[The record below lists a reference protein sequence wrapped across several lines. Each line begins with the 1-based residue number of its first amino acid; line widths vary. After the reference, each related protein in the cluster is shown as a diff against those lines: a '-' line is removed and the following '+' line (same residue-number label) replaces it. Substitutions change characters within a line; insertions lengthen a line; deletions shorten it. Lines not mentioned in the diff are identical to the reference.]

1 MKSFIEIIGFHFKNS
16 DVKKEEI
23 KMNEV
28 LAKGKRAKEVAMD
41 LVLKSKSQKNEALAA
56 IAERLIVETAY
67 ILEENKRDIEEGK
80 AKGFSDSLLDR
91 LMLTEQRIV
100 DMTEGIKQLIELRDP
115 TQECVSEWERP
126 NGLSIQ
132 EMRVPLGVV
141 GMIYEARPNVTVD
154 AATICLKTGNAV
166 ILRGSS
172 SAIHSNKAIV
182 AVIHEALKE
191 TSLPPESVQLIE
203 DTTRDSAKQL
213 FTMNDYLDV
222 LIPRGGKQLIDT
234 VVREASVPVLETGA
248 GNCHIFID
256 ETADK
261 QMAIDIIIN
270 AKTQRPSVCNAI
282 ETIILHEKWAQQFG
296 SELFSTLKEKG
307 VELRGD
313 HRALAIDSSI
323 VLASEEDW
331 ETEFLSLTLAVKVV
345 SSIEEAIYHIN
356 TYGSMHSEAII
367 SENEENVSTFFTAVD
382 AAALYHNASTRF
394 TDGSEFGF
402 GAEIGI
408 STQKLH
414 VRGPMGLP
422 ALTSTKYVIRGN
434 GQIRK

>member
-1 MKSFIEIIGFHFKNS
+1 
-16 DVKKEEI
+16 
-23 KMNEV
+23 MNEV
-28 LAKGKRAKEVAMD
+28 LVKGKKAKEIAGE
-41 LVLKSKSQKNEALAA
+41 LVLKNTDQKNEALAA
-56 IAERLIVETAY
+56 IANQLISETAY

-91 LMLTEQRIV
+91 LMLTENRII

-115 TQECVSEWERP
+115 VGECVSAWERP

-182 AVIHEALKE
+182 AVIHRALKQ
-191 TSLPPESVQLIE
+191 TSLPEESVQLIE

-256 ETADK
+256 ETAGK
-261 QMAIDIIIN
+261 QMAFDIIIN

-282 ETIILHEKWAQQFG
+282 ETIVLHEKWAEQYG
-296 SELFSTLKEKG
+296 SELFSSLKARG

-313 HRALAIDSSI
+313 QKALAIDSSI

-331 ETEFLSLTLAVKVV
+331 GTEFLSLTLAVKLV
-345 SSIEEAIYHIN
+345 SSIEEAIHHIN

-367 SENEENVSTFFTAVD
+367 SENEENVSKFFVSVD

-414 VRGPMGLP
+414 VRGAMGLP

>member
-1 MKSFIEIIGFHFKNS
+1 
-16 DVKKEEI
+16 
-23 KMNEV
+23 MNEV
-28 LAKGKRAKEVAMD
+28 LAKGKRAKEVARE
-41 LVLKSKSQKNEALAA
+41 LVLKSTNEKNEALVAVA
-56 IAERLIVETAY
+56 NQLIHETAY

-91 LMLTEQRIV
+91 LMLTENRII

-115 TQECVSEWERP
+115 VGECVREWERP

-172 SAIHSNKAIV
+172 SAIHSNKALV
-182 AVIHEALKE
+182 AVIHRALKQ
-191 TSLPPESVQLIE
+191 TSLPKESVQLIE

-256 ETADK
+256 ETANT

-282 ETIILHEKWAQQFG
+282 ETIVLHEKWAEQYG
-296 SELFSTLKEKG
+296 SELFSSLKARG

-313 HRALAIDSSI
+313 QKALAIDSSI

-331 ETEFLSLTLAVKVV
+331 GTEFLSLTLAVKLV
-345 SSIEEAIYHIN
+345 SSIEEAIHHIN

-367 SENEENVSTFFTAVD
+367 SENEENVSKFFVSVD

>member
-1 MKSFIEIIGFHFKNS
+1 
-16 DVKKEEI
+16 
-23 KMNEV
+23 MNEV
-28 LAKGKRAKEVAMD
+28 LAKGKRAKEVARD
-41 LVLKSKSQKNEALAA
+41 LVLKSTSQKNEALAA

-115 TQECVSEWERP
+115 VGERVSEWERP

-182 AVIHEALKE
+182 TVIHRALKQ
-191 TSLPPESVQLIE
+191 TSLPQESVQLIE

-248 GNCHIFID
+248 GNCHVFID

-261 QMAIDIIIN
+261 QMAFDIIIN

-282 ETIILHEKWAQQFG
+282 ETIVLHEKWTEQYG
-296 SELFSTLKEKG
+296 SELFSSLKKRG

-313 HRALAIDSSI
+313 QKALAMDSSI

-331 ETEFLSLTLAVKVV
+331 GTEFLSLTLAVKLV
-345 SSIEEAIYHIN
+345 SSIGEAIRHIN

-367 SENEENVSTFFTAVD
+367 SENEENVSKFFVSVD

>member
-1 MKSFIEIIGFHFKNS
+1 
-16 DVKKEEI
+16 
-23 KMNEV
+23 MNEV
-28 LAKGKRAKEVAMD
+28 LAKGKKAKEIARE
-41 LVLKSKSQKNEALAA
+41 LVLKSTSQKNEALAA

-67 ILEENKRDIEEGK
+67 IVEENKRDIEEGK

-100 DMTEGIKQLIELRDP
+100 DMAEGIKQLIELRDP
-115 TQECVSEWERP
+115 VGERVSEWERP

-172 SAIHSNKAIV
+172 SAINSNKAIV
-182 AVIHEALKE
+182 EVIHRALKQ
-191 TSLPPESVQLIE
+191 TSLPEESVQLIE

-213 FTMNDYLDV
+213 FTMYDYLDV

-282 ETIILHEKWAQQFG
+282 ETIVLHEKWAQQFG

-313 HRALAIDSSI
+313 QRALAIDSSI

-345 SSIEEAIYHIN
+345 SSIEEAIHHIN

-367 SENEENVSTFFTAVD
+367 SENEENVNKFFTSVD

>member
-1 MKSFIEIIGFHFKNS
+1 
-16 DVKKEEI
+16 
-23 KMNEV
+23 MNEV
-28 LAKGKRAKEVAMD
+28 LAKGKKAKEIARN
-41 LVLKSKSQKNEALAA
+41 LVLKSTSQKNEALAV

-80 AKGFSDSLLDR
+80 AKGFTDSLLDR
-91 LMLTEQRIV
+91 LMLTEQRII
-100 DMTEGIKQLIELRDP
+100 DMAEGIKQLIELRDP
-115 TQECVSEWERP
+115 VGECVSEWERP

-172 SAIHSNKAIV
+172 SAINSNKAIV
-182 AVIHEALKE
+182 AVIHRALKQ

-282 ETIILHEKWAQQFG
+282 ETIVLHEKWAQQFG
-296 SELFSTLKEKG
+296 SELFSSLKGKG
-307 VELRGD
+307 VELHGD
-313 HRALAIDSSI
+313 QKVLELDSSI

-345 SSIEEAIYHIN
+345 SSIEEAIHHIN

-367 SENEENVSTFFTAVD
+367 TEDEENVNKFFTSVD

>member
-1 MKSFIEIIGFHFKNS
+1 
-16 DVKKEEI
+16 
-23 KMNEV
+23 MNEV
-28 LAKGKRAKEVAMD
+28 LAKGKKAKEIARE
-41 LVLKSKSQKNEALAA
+41 LVLKSTSQKNEALAA
-56 IAERLIVETAY
+56 IAERLIVETVY
-67 ILEENKRDIEEGK
+67 IVEENKRDIEEGK

-91 LMLTEQRIV
+91 LMLNEQRIV
-100 DMTEGIKQLIELRDP
+100 DMAEGIKQLIDLRDP
-115 TQECVSEWERP
+115 VGECVSEWERP

-182 AVIHEALKE
+182 AVIHRALKQ
-191 TSLPPESVQLIE
+191 TSLPEESVQLIE

-282 ETIILHEKWAQQFG
+282 ETIVLHEKWAQQFG

-313 HRALAIDSSI
+313 QRALAIDSSI
-323 VLASEEDW
+323 VRASKEDW
-331 ETEFLSLTLAVKVV
+331 GTEFLALTLAVKVV
-345 SSIEEAIYHIN
+345 SSIEEAIHHIN

-367 SENEENVSTFFTAVD
+367 TEDEENVNKFFTSVD

>member
-1 MKSFIEIIGFHFKNS
+1 
-16 DVKKEEI
+16 
-23 KMNEV
+23 MNEV
-28 LAKGKRAKEVAMD
+28 LAKGKRAKEIARE
-41 LVLKSKSQKNEALAA
+41 LVLKSTDQKNEALAA
-56 IAERLIVETAY
+56 IANQLIVEIAY

-91 LMLTEQRIV
+91 LMLNEQRII
-100 DMTEGIKQLIELRDP
+100 DMAEGIKQLIDLRDP
-115 TQECVSEWERP
+115 AQECVSAWERP

-182 AVIHEALKE
+182 AVIHRALKQ

-213 FTMNDYLDV
+213 FTLNDYLDV

-248 GNCHIFID
+248 GNCHVFID

-261 QMAIDIIIN
+261 QMAFDIIIN

-282 ETIILHEKWAQQFG
+282 ETILLHENWAQQFG
-296 SELFSTLKEKG
+296 SELFSSLKERG
-307 VELRGD
+307 VEIRGD
-313 HRALAIDSSI
+313 KNALAMDSSI
-323 VLASEEDW
+323 ILATEEDW

-345 SSIEEAIYHIN
+345 SSVEEAIYHIN

-367 SENEENVSTFFTAVD
+367 TENEENVSKFFTSVD

-394 TDGSEFGF
+394 TDGFEFGF

-414 VRGPMGLP
+414 ARGPMGLP

>member
-1 MKSFIEIIGFHFKNS
+1 
-16 DVKKEEI
+16 
-23 KMNEV
+23 MNEV
-28 LAKGKRAKEVAMD
+28 LAKGQKAKAVMRELVA
-41 LVLKSKSQKNEALAA
+41 KSTDQKNKALAA
-56 IAERLIVETAY
+56 IAEKLMAETSY
-67 ILEENKRDIEEGK
+67 ILTENKRDIEQGK
-80 AKGFSDSLLDR
+80 AKGMSTSLLDR
-91 LMLTEQRIV
+91 LLLNEQRII
-100 DMTEGIKQLIELRDP
+100 DMAEGIRQLIDLRDP
-115 TQECVSEWERP
+115 VGEYVAAWERP

-132 EMRVPLGVV
+132 QVRVPLGVV

-172 SAIHSNKAIV
+172 SAIYSNKAIV
-182 AVIHEALKE
+182 AVIHRALE
-191 TSLPPESVQLIE
+191 QTSLPPDSVQLIE
-203 DTTRDSAKQL
+203 DTSRESAKQL
-213 FTMNDYLDV
+213 FTLNEYLDV
-222 LIPRGGKQLIDT
+222 LIPRGGKQLIDM

-261 QMAIDIIIN
+261 QMAFDIIVN

-282 ETIILHEKWAQQFG
+282 ETIVLHENWVERYG
-296 SELFSTLKEKG
+296 TELFSFLKEKG

-313 HRALAIDSSI
+313 KKALTIDSSL
-323 VLASEEDW
+323 VPASEEDW
-331 ETEFLSLTLAVKVV
+331 QTEFLSLTLAVKIV
-345 SSIEEAIYHIN
+345 SAVEEAIRHIN
-356 TYGSMHSEAII
+356 AYGSKHSEAII
-367 SENEENVSTFFTAVD
+367 TEKEENVSKFFISVD

-394 TDGSEFGF
+394 TDGFEFGF

-414 VRGPMGLP
+414 ARGPMGLP

-434 GQIRK
+434 GQIRG

>member
-1 MKSFIEIIGFHFKNS
+1 MK
-16 DVKKEEI
+16 
-23 KMNEV
+23 EV
-28 LAKGKRAKEVAMD
+28 LEKGQKAKKIAGE
-41 LVLKSKSQKNEALAA
+41 LVLKSTNQKNKALAA
-56 IAERLIVETAY
+56 IAEQLIVETPY
-67 ILEENKRDIEEGK
+67 ILEENNRDIEQGK
-80 AKGFSDSLLDR
+80 EKGMSISLLDR
-91 LMLTEQRIV
+91 LMLNEQRII
-100 DMTEGIKQLIELRDP
+100 DMTEGIRQLIDLRDP
-115 TQECVSEWERP
+115 VGECVTAWKRP

-172 SAIHSNKAIV
+172 SATYSNKAIV
-182 AVIHEALKE
+182 AVIHRALKQ
-191 TSLPPESVQLIE
+191 TDLPPESVQLIE
-203 DTTRDSAKQL
+203 DTSRDSAKQL
-213 FTMNDYLDV
+213 FTLNEYLDV

-234 VVREASVPVLETGA
+234 VVSEASVPVLETGA

-261 QMAIDIIIN
+261 QMAFDIIVN

-282 ETIILHEKWAQQFG
+282 ETIILHENWAQRFG
-296 SELFSTLKEKG
+296 TELFSFLKERG

-313 HRALAIDSSI
+313 KKVLTIDSSI
-323 VLASEEDW
+323 VPASEEDW
-331 ETEFLSLTLAVKVV
+331 GTEFLSLTLAVKMV
-345 SSIEEAIYHIN
+345 SSVEEAIDHIN

-367 SENEENVSTFFTAVD
+367 TENEENVSKFFTSVD

-394 TDGSEFGF
+394 TDGFEFGF

-414 VRGPMGLP
+414 VRGPMGLS
-422 ALTSTKYVIRGN
+422 ALTSTKYVICGN
-434 GQIRK
+434 GQIRR

>member
-1 MKSFIEIIGFHFKNS
+1 
-16 DVKKEEI
+16 
-23 KMNEV
+23 MNEV
-28 LAKGKRAKEVAMD
+28 LAKGKKAKEIARE
-41 LVLKSKSQKNEALAA
+41 LVLKSTSQKNEALAA

-67 ILEENKRDIEEGK
+67 ILKENKRDIEEGR

-91 LMLTEQRIV
+91 LMLTEQRII
-100 DMTEGIKQLIELRDP
+100 DMAEGIKQLIELRDP
-115 TQECVSEWERP
+115 IGECVSKWERP

-172 SAIHSNKAIV
+172 SAINSNKAIV
-182 AVIHEALKE
+182 SVIHRALKE

-256 ETADK
+256 ETANK

-282 ETIILHEKWAQQFG
+282 ETIVLHEKWVQQYG
-296 SELFSTLKEKG
+296 KELFSALKERG

-313 HRALAIDSSI
+313 QKALAIDSSI

-331 ETEFLSLTLAVKVV
+331 GTEFLSLTLAVKVA

-356 TYGSMHSEAII
+356 TYEYYAFRS
-367 SENEENVSTFFTAVD
+367 D
-382 AAALYHNASTRF
+382 YY
-394 TDGSEFGF
+394 
-402 GAEIGI
+402 
-408 STQKLH
+408 
-414 VRGPMGLP
+414 RG
-422 ALTSTKYVIRGN
+422 
-434 GQIRK
+434 

>member
-1 MKSFIEIIGFHFKNS
+1 
-16 DVKKEEI
+16 
-23 KMNEV
+23 MNEV
-28 LAKGKRAKEVAMD
+28 LAKGKKAKEIARE
-41 LVLKSKSQKNEALAA
+41 LVLKSTSQKNEALAA

-67 ILEENKRDIEEGK
+67 IVEENKRDIEEGK

-100 DMTEGIKQLIELRDP
+100 DMAEGIKQLIELRDP
-115 TQECVSEWERP
+115 VGERVSEWERP

-172 SAIHSNKAIV
+172 SAINSNKAIV
-182 AVIHEALKE
+182 SVIHRALKQ
-191 TSLPPESVQLIE
+191 TSLPEESVQLIE
-203 DTTRDSAKQL
+203 DTSRDSAKQL

-261 QMAIDIIIN
+261 RMTIDIIIN

-282 ETIILHEKWAQQFG
+282 ETIVLHEKWAQQFG

-313 HRALAIDSSI
+313 QKALAIDSSI

-345 SSIEEAIYHIN
+345 SSIEEAIHHIN

-367 SENEENVSTFFTAVD
+367 TENEENVSKFFTSVD

>member
-1 MKSFIEIIGFHFKNS
+1 
-16 DVKKEEI
+16 
-23 KMNEV
+23 MNEV
-28 LAKGKRAKEVAMD
+28 LAKGQKAKKIAGELVA
-41 LVLKSKSQKNEALAA
+41 KSTNEKNKALAA
-56 IAERLIVETAY
+56 VAEQLIVETSY
-67 ILEENKRDIEEGK
+67 ILEENKRDIKQGK
-80 AKGFSDSLLDR
+80 AKGMSASLLDR
-91 LMLTEQRIV
+91 LMLNEQRII
-100 DMTEGIKQLIELRDP
+100 DMAEGIRQLIDLRDP
-115 TQECVSEWERP
+115 VGECVAAWERP
-126 NGLSIQ
+126 NGLSIR

-172 SAIHSNKAIV
+172 SAAYSNKAIV
-182 AVIHEALKE
+182 AVIHRALKQ

-203 DTTRDSAKQL
+203 DNSRDSAKQL
-213 FTMNDYLDV
+213 FTLNEYLDV

-261 QMAIDIIIN
+261 QMAFDIIVN

-282 ETIILHEKWAQQFG
+282 ETIILHENWAQRFG
-296 SELFSTLKEKG
+296 TELFSFLKERG

-313 HRALAIDSSI
+313 KKALAIDSSL
-323 VLASEEDW
+323 VPASEEDW
-331 ETEFLSLTLAVKVV
+331 ETEFLSLTLAVRIV
-345 SSIEEAIYHIN
+345 SSVEEAIRHIN
-356 TYGSMHSEAII
+356 AYGSMHSEAII
-367 SENEENVSTFFTAVD
+367 TENEENVSKFFTSVD

-394 TDGSEFGF
+394 TDGFEFGF

-414 VRGPMGLP
+414 ARGPMGLS

-434 GQIRK
+434 GQIRG

>member
-1 MKSFIEIIGFHFKNS
+1 MKSSIGIIGFHFKNS

-28 LAKGKRAKEVAMD
+28 LAKGKRAKEVARE
-41 LVLKSKSQKNEALAA
+41 LVLKSTNEKNEALAMVA
-56 IAERLIVETAY
+56 NQLINETAY

-91 LMLTEQRIV
+91 LMLTENRII

-115 TQECVSEWERP
+115 VGECVSAWERP

-182 AVIHEALKE
+182 AVIHRALKQ
-191 TSLPPESVQLIE
+191 TSLPQESVQLIE

-256 ETADK
+256 ETANT

-282 ETIILHEKWAQQFG
+282 ETIVLHENWAQQYG
-296 SELFSTLKEKG
+296 SELFSSLKERD

-313 HRALAIDSSI
+313 QKALAMDSSI

-331 ETEFLSLTLAVKVV
+331 GTEFLSLTLAVKIV
-345 SSIEEAIYHIN
+345 SSIEEAIHHIN

-367 SENEENVSTFFTAVD
+367 SENEENVSKFFTSVD

-422 ALTSTKYVIRGN
+422 ALTSIKYVIRGN

>member
-1 MKSFIEIIGFHFKNS
+1 
-16 DVKKEEI
+16 
-23 KMNEV
+23 MNEV
-28 LAKGKRAKEVAMD
+28 LAKGRKAKEIARE
-41 LVLKSKSQKNEALAA
+41 LVLKSTSQKNEALAA

-67 ILEENKRDIEEGK
+67 IVEENKRDIEEGK

-100 DMTEGIKQLIELRDP
+100 DMAEGIKQLIELRDP
-115 TQECVSEWERP
+115 VGERVSEWKRP

-172 SAIHSNKAIV
+172 SAINSNKAIV
-182 AVIHEALKE
+182 AVIHRALKQ
-191 TSLPPESVQLIE
+191 TSLPEESVQLIE

-213 FTMNDYLDV
+213 FTLNDYLDV

-261 QMAIDIIIN
+261 RMTIDIIIN

-282 ETIILHEKWAQQFG
+282 ETIVLHEKWAEQYG
-296 SELFSTLKEKG
+296 RELFSSLKERG

-313 HRALAIDSSI
+313 QKALALDSSI

-331 ETEFLSLTLAVKVV
+331 GTEFLSLTLAVKVV
-345 SSIEEAIYHIN
+345 SSIEEAIHHIN

-367 SENEENVSTFFTAVD
+367 SENEENVSKFFTSVD

>member
-1 MKSFIEIIGFHFKNS
+1 
-16 DVKKEEI
+16 
-23 KMNEV
+23 MNEV
-28 LAKGKRAKEVAMD
+28 LAKGKKAKEIARD
-41 LVLKSKSQKNEALAA
+41 LVLKSTSQKNEALAA

-67 ILEENKRDIEEGK
+67 ILEENKLDIEEGK

-100 DMTEGIKQLIELRDP
+100 DMAEGIKQLIELRDP
-115 TQECVSEWERP
+115 VGECVSEWERP

-172 SAIHSNKAIV
+172 SAINSNKAIV
-182 AVIHEALKE
+182 AVIHRALKE

-256 ETADK
+256 ETANK
-261 QMAIDIIIN
+261 QMAIDIIMN

-282 ETIILHEKWAQQFG
+282 ETIVLHEKWAQQNG
-296 SELFSTLKEKG
+296 SELFSTLKEDD

-313 HRALAIDSSI
+313 QKARSIDSSI

-331 ETEFLSLTLAVKVV
+331 GTEFLALTLAVKVV
-345 SSIEEAIYHIN
+345 SSIEEAIHHIN
-356 TYGSMHSEAII
+356 AYGSMHSEAII
-367 SENEENVSTFFTAVD
+367 TEDEENVNKFFTSVD

-414 VRGPMGLP
+414 ARGPMGLP

>member
-1 MKSFIEIIGFHFKNS
+1 
-16 DVKKEEI
+16 
-23 KMNEV
+23 MNEV
-28 LAKGKRAKEVAMD
+28 LAKGKKAKEIARE
-41 LVLKSKSQKNEALAA
+41 LVLKSTSQKNEALAV

-67 ILEENKRDIEEGK
+67 IVEENKRDIEEGK

-100 DMTEGIKQLIELRDP
+100 DMAEGIKQLIELRDP
-115 TQECVSEWERP
+115 VGERVSEWERP

-172 SAIHSNKAIV
+172 SAINSNKAIV
-182 AVIHEALKE
+182 EVIHRALKQ
-191 TSLPPESVQLIE
+191 TSLPEESVQLIE

-222 LIPRGGKQLIDT
+222 LIPRGGKELIDT

-282 ETIILHEKWAQQFG
+282 ETIVLHEKWAQQFG

-313 HRALAIDSSI
+313 QRALAIDSSI

-367 SENEENVSTFFTAVD
+367 TEDEENVNKFFTSVD

>member
-1 MKSFIEIIGFHFKNS
+1 
-16 DVKKEEI
+16 
-23 KMNEV
+23 MNEV
-28 LAKGKRAKEVAMD
+28 LAKGKKAKEIARE
-41 LVLKSKSQKNEALAA
+41 LVLKSTSQKNEALAA

-67 ILEENKRDIEEGK
+67 IVEENKRDIEEGK

-100 DMTEGIKQLIELRDP
+100 DMAEGIKQLIELRDP
-115 TQECVSEWERP
+115 VGERVSEWERL

-172 SAIHSNKAIV
+172 SAINSNKAIV
-182 AVIHEALKE
+182 EVIHRALKQ
-191 TSLPPESVQLIE
+191 TSLPEESVQLIE

-213 FTMNDYLDV
+213 FTLNDYLDV

-256 ETADK
+256 ETANK

-282 ETIILHEKWAQQFG
+282 ETIILHEKWAQRFG
-296 SELFSTLKEKG
+296 SELFSSLKERG

-313 HRALAIDSSI
+313 QRALAIDSSI

-367 SENEENVSTFFTAVD
+367 TEDEENVNKFFTSVD

>member
-1 MKSFIEIIGFHFKNS
+1 
-16 DVKKEEI
+16 
-23 KMNEV
+23 MNEV
-28 LAKGKRAKEVAMD
+28 LAKGQKAKQIAGE
-41 LVLKSKSQKNEALAA
+41 LVTKSTNEKNKALAA
-56 IAERLIVETAY
+56 VAEQLIVETSY
-67 ILEENKRDIEEGK
+67 ILEENKRDIEQGK
-80 AKGFSDSLLDR
+80 AKGMSASLLDR
-91 LMLTEQRIV
+91 LMLNEQRII
-100 DMTEGIKQLIELRDP
+100 DMTEGIRQLIDLRDP
-115 TQECVSEWERP
+115 VGECVAAWERP
-126 NGLSIQ
+126 NGLSIR

-172 SAIHSNKAIV
+172 SAAYSNKAIV
-182 AVIHEALKE
+182 AVIHRALKQ

-203 DTTRDSAKQL
+203 DNSRDSAKQL
-213 FTMNDYLDV
+213 FTLNEYLDV

-261 QMAIDIIIN
+261 QMAFDIIVN

-282 ETIILHEKWAQQFG
+282 ETIILHENWAQRFG
-296 SELFSTLKEKG
+296 TELFSFLKERG

-313 HRALAIDSSI
+313 KKALAIDSSL
-323 VLASEEDW
+323 VPASEEDW
-331 ETEFLSLTLAVKVV
+331 ETEFLSLTLAVRIV
-345 SSIEEAIYHIN
+345 SSVEEAIRHIN

-367 SENEENVSTFFTAVD
+367 TENEENVSKFFTSVD

-394 TDGSEFGF
+394 TDGFEFGF

-414 VRGPMGLP
+414 ARGPMGLS

-434 GQIRK
+434 GQIRG

>member
-1 MKSFIEIIGFHFKNS
+1 
-16 DVKKEEI
+16 
-23 KMNEV
+23 MNEV
-28 LAKGKRAKEVAMD
+28 LAKGKKAKEIARD
-41 LVLKSKSQKNEALAA
+41 LVLKSTDQKNEALAS

-80 AKGFSDSLLDR
+80 AKGFSHSLLDR
-91 LMLTEQRIV
+91 LMLNEQRII
-100 DMTEGIKQLIELRDP
+100 DMAEGIKQLIELRDP
-115 TQECVSEWERP
+115 VGECVSEWERP

-172 SAIHSNKAIV
+172 SAINSNKAIV
-182 AVIHEALKE
+182 AVIHRALKQ

-213 FTMNDYLDV
+213 FTLNGYLDV

-256 ETADK
+256 ETANK

-270 AKTQRPSVCNAI
+270 AKTQRPSVCNTI
-282 ETIILHEKWAQQFG
+282 ETIILHENWAQQFG
-296 SELFSTLKEKG
+296 SELFSSLKERG

-313 HRALAIDSSI
+313 QKAFAIDSSI

-331 ETEFLSLTLAVKVV
+331 GTEFLSLTLAVKVV
-345 SSIEEAIYHIN
+345 SSIEEAIHHIN

-367 SENEENVSTFFTAVD
+367 TENEENVGKFFTAVD

-434 GQIRK
+434 GQIRRY

>member
-1 MKSFIEIIGFHFKNS
+1 
-16 DVKKEEI
+16 
-23 KMNEV
+23 MNEV
-28 LAKGKRAKEVAMD
+28 LAKGKKAKEIARE
-41 LVLKSKSQKNEALAA
+41 LVLKSTSQKNEALAA
-56 IAERLIVETAY
+56 IADQLIVEAAY

-91 LMLTEQRIV
+91 LMLNEQRII
-100 DMTEGIKQLIELRDP
+100 DMAEGIKQLIELRDP
-115 TQECVSEWERP
+115 VGECVSKWERP
-126 NGLSIQ
+126 NGLFIQ

-182 AVIHEALKE
+182 AVIHRALKQ
-191 TSLPPESVQLIE
+191 TSLPQESVQLIE

-248 GNCHIFID
+248 GNCHVFID

-261 QMAIDIIIN
+261 QMAFDIIN

-282 ETIILHEKWAQQFG
+282 ETIVLHEKWAEQYG
-296 SELFSTLKEKG
+296 SELFSSLKKRG

-313 HRALAIDSSI
+313 QKALAMDSSI

-331 ETEFLSLTLAVKVV
+331 GTEFLSLTLAVKLV
-345 SSIEEAIYHIN
+345 SSIEEAIHHIN

-367 SENEENVSTFFTAVD
+367 SENEENVSKFFVSVD
-382 AAALYHNASTRF
+382 APALYHNASTRF

>member
-1 MKSFIEIIGFHFKNS
+1 
-16 DVKKEEI
+16 
-23 KMNEV
+23 MNEV
-28 LAKGKRAKEVAMD
+28 LAKGKRAKEVARE
-41 LVLKSKSQKNEALAA
+41 LVLKSTNQKNEALAMVA
-56 IAERLIVETAY
+56 NQLISETAY

-91 LMLTEQRIV
+91 LMLTENRII

-115 TQECVSEWERP
+115 VGERVSAWERP

-154 AATICLKTGNAV
+154 AATICLKTGNV
-166 ILRGSS
+166 VLLRGSS

-182 AVIHEALKE
+182 AVIHRALKQ
-191 TSLPPESVQLIE
+191 TSLPQESVQLIE
-203 DTTRDSAKQL
+203 DTTRNSAKQL

-234 VVREASVPVLETGA
+234 VVREASVPVLETGE
-248 GNCHIFID
+248 GNCHVFID

-282 ETIILHEKWAQQFG
+282 ETIVLHEKWAQQYG
-296 SELFSTLKEKG
+296 SELFSSLKERG

-313 HRALAIDSSI
+313 QKALAMDSSI

-331 ETEFLSLTLAVKVV
+331 GTEFLSLTLAVKVV
-345 SSIEEAIYHIN
+345 SSIEEAIHHIN

-367 SENEENVSTFFTAVD
+367 SENEENVSKFFVSVD

>member
-1 MKSFIEIIGFHFKNS
+1 MKSFIEIIGFHFKSS
-16 DVKKEEI
+16 DVKKEEML
-23 KMNEV
+23 MNEV
-28 LAKGKRAKEVAMD
+28 LAKGKKAKEIARN
-41 LVLKSKSQKNEALAA
+41 LVLKSTSQKNEALAV

-80 AKGFSDSLLDR
+80 AKGFTDSLLDR
-91 LMLTEQRIV
+91 LMLTEQRII
-100 DMTEGIKQLIELRDP
+100 DMAEGIKQLIELRDP
-115 TQECVSEWERP
+115 VGECVSEWERP

-172 SAIHSNKAIV
+172 SAINSNKAIV
-182 AVIHEALKE
+182 AVIHRALKQ

-234 VVREASVPVLETGA
+234 AVREASVPVLETGA

-256 ETADK
+256 ETANK

-282 ETIILHEKWAQQFG
+282 ETIVLHEKWAQQFG
-296 SELFSTLKEKG
+296 SELFSSLKGKG

-313 HRALAIDSSI
+313 QKVLELDSSI

-345 SSIEEAIYHIN
+345 SSIEEAIHHIN

-367 SENEENVSTFFTAVD
+367 TEDEENVNKFFTSVD

>member
-1 MKSFIEIIGFHFKNS
+1 
-16 DVKKEEI
+16 
-23 KMNEV
+23 MNEV
-28 LAKGKRAKEVAMD
+28 LAKGKKAKEIARE
-41 LVLKSKSQKNEALAA
+41 LVLKSTSQKNEALAV

-67 ILEENKRDIEEGK
+67 IVEENKRDIEEGK

-100 DMTEGIKQLIELRDP
+100 DMAEGIKQLIGLRDP
-115 TQECVSEWERP
+115 VGERVSEWERP

-172 SAIHSNKAIV
+172 SAINSNKAIV
-182 AVIHEALKE
+182 EVIHRALKQ
-191 TSLPPESVQLIE
+191 TSLPEESVQLIE

-256 ETADK
+256 ETANK

-296 SELFSTLKEKG
+296 SELFSSLKERG

-313 HRALAIDSSI
+313 QRALAIDSSI

-367 SENEENVSTFFTAVD
+367 TEDEENVNKFFTSVD

>member
-1 MKSFIEIIGFHFKNS
+1 
-16 DVKKEEI
+16 
-23 KMNEV
+23 MNEV
-28 LAKGKRAKEVAMD
+28 LAKGQIAKKIAGELVA
-41 LVLKSKSQKNEALAA
+41 KSTNEKNKALAA
-56 IAERLIVETAY
+56 VAEQLIVETPY
-67 ILEENKRDIEEGK
+67 ILEENKRDIEQGK
-80 AKGFSDSLLDR
+80 VKGMSASLLDR
-91 LMLTEQRIV
+91 LMLNEQRII
-100 DMTEGIKQLIELRDP
+100 DMTEGIRQLIDLHDP
-115 TQECVSEWERP
+115 VGECVAAWERP
-126 NGLSIQ
+126 NGLSIR

-172 SAIHSNKAIV
+172 SAAYSNKAIV
-182 AVIHEALKE
+182 AVIHRALKQ
-191 TSLPPESVQLIE
+191 TSLPSESVQLIE
-203 DTTRDSAKQL
+203 DNSRDNAKQL
-213 FTMNDYLDV
+213 FTLNEYLDV

-261 QMAIDIIIN
+261 QMAFDIIVN

-282 ETIILHEKWAQQFG
+282 ETIILHENWAQRFG
-296 SELFSTLKEKG
+296 TELFSFLKERG

-313 HRALAIDSSI
+313 KKALAIDSSL
-323 VLASEEDW
+323 VRASEEDW
-331 ETEFLSLTLAVKVV
+331 ETEFLSLTLAVRIV
-345 SSIEEAIYHIN
+345 SSVEEAIRHIN
-356 TYGSMHSEAII
+356 AYGSMHSEAII
-367 SENEENVSTFFTAVD
+367 TENEENVSKFFTSVD

-394 TDGSEFGF
+394 TDGFEFGF

-414 VRGPMGLP
+414 ARGPMGLS

-434 GQIRK
+434 GQIRG